1 MAEEIKQL
9 CNACGV
15 CKRSQI
21 QRLNLSSIFR
31 QAEEKDMPLPRQAYG
46 IDFYGHE
53 KGEILVAIDLCTRE
67 ATLWFLPN
75 RKQDNVARA
84 IMTGLI
90 LQKGVPLTFRNDEA
104 SELVKGVVASMNR
117 YLGISQVTTASH
129 NPRSNAVV
137 ERFMQHLN
145 GCLTKCD
152 DAQYNNMKDYLPAI
166 AFAHNT
172 AFNSAINCT
181 PFEAGHG
188 LRARTITEARAGPR
202 LQIIAEGGM
211 DLTEADKNWEKT
223 IFPKVLKLAERLA
236 AEAQSHSQWHKR
248 MNAHNLNQ
256 SGAKVEDRGLNSGD
270 RVYFYKPPTQQE
282 IARRG
287 RKAKH
292 LAHYHGPATVRGKVD
307 GRDRQYHIEYDGKAF
322 KRDISMLIP
331 EKRMK
336 EIDVNRHDPTAETP
350 LIVKPALFKPGVIL
364 REEELILCKTDRA
377 DKAWSLAEVH
387 KIYPDEIEV
396 IYYTTPRKQL
406 NDYETAT
413 HDQRQECLS
422 QSRFRKTWFIRAGT
436 NAGKGT
442 LNPPFPSNPLLR
454 LWTGKLPTN
463 ELDDLILATGIKLE
477 PNGYLNE
484 ESRKIAS
491 HVTMSHEAI
500 NTIEDEEDIRAQLL
514 NSNAMYAYAELPLCN
529 CRRCRTSWTKT
540 ARKESGPPL
549 ATTNL
554 HPS

>member
-1 MAEEIKQL
+1 
-9 CNACGV
+9 
-15 CKRSQI
+15 
-21 QRLNLSSIFR
+21 
-31 QAEEKDMPLPRQAYG
+31 
-46 IDFYGHE
+46 
-53 KGEILVAIDLCTRE
+53 
-67 ATLWFLPN
+67 
-75 RKQDNVARA
+75 
-84 IMTGLI
+84 
-90 LQKGVPLTFRNDEA
+90 
-104 SELVKGVVASMNR
+104 
-117 YLGISQVTTASH
+117 
-129 NPRSNAVV
+129 
-137 ERFMQHLN
+137 
-145 GCLTKCD
+145 
-152 DAQYNNMKDYLPAI
+152 MKDYLPAI

-236 AEAQSHSQWHKR
+236 TEAQSHSQWHKR

-256 SGAKVEDRGLNSGD
+256 SGAKVEDKGLNTGD
-270 RVYFYKPPTQQE
+270 HVYFYKPPTQQE

-307 GRDRQYHIEYDGKAF
+307 GRDRQYHIEYNGKDF

-406 NDYETAT
+406 DDYETAT
-413 HDQRQECLS
+413 HVLRQECLS

-491 HVTMSHEAI
+491 HVTISHEAI

-529 CRRCRTSWTKT
+529 CRRCRTIWAKT

>member
-1 MAEEIKQL
+1 
-9 CNACGV
+9 
-15 CKRSQI
+15 
-21 QRLNLSSIFR
+21 
-31 QAEEKDMPLPRQAYG
+31 
-46 IDFYGHE
+46 
-53 KGEILVAIDLCTRE
+53 
-67 ATLWFLPN
+67 
-75 RKQDNVARA
+75 
-84 IMTGLI
+84 
-90 LQKGVPLTFRNDEA
+90 
-104 SELVKGVVASMNR
+104 
-117 YLGISQVTTASH
+117 
-129 NPRSNAVV
+129 
-137 ERFMQHLN
+137 
-145 GCLTKCD
+145 
-152 DAQYNNMKDYLPAI
+152 MKDYLPAI

-236 AEAQSHSQWHKR
+236 TEAQSHSQWHKR

-256 SGAKVEDRGLNSGD
+256 SGAKVEDKGLNSGD
-270 RVYFYKPPTQQE
+270 QVYFYKPPTQQE

-307 GRDRQYHIEYDGKAF
+307 GRDRQYHIEYNGKDF

-350 LIVKPALFKPGVIL
+350 LIVKPALFKPGVVL
-364 REEELILCKTDRA
+364 REEELILCKTDKG

-406 NDYETAT
+406 DDYETAT
-413 HDQRQECLS
+413 HVQRQECLS

-442 LNPPFPSNPLLR
+442 LNPPFPGNPLLR

-491 HVTMSHEAI
+491 QVKISHEAI
-500 NTIEDEEDIRAQLL
+500 NTIEDEEEIRAQLL
-514 NSNAMYAYAELPLCN
+514 YSNAMYAYAELPLCN
-529 CRRCRTSWTKT
+529 CRRCRAIWNKT

>member
-1 MAEEIKQL
+1 
-9 CNACGV
+9 
-15 CKRSQI
+15 
-21 QRLNLSSIFR
+21 
-31 QAEEKDMPLPRQAYG
+31 
-46 IDFYGHE
+46 
-53 KGEILVAIDLCTRE
+53 
-67 ATLWFLPN
+67 
-75 RKQDNVARA
+75 
-84 IMTGLI
+84 
-90 LQKGVPLTFRNDEA
+90 
-104 SELVKGVVASMNR
+104 
-117 YLGISQVTTASH
+117 
-129 NPRSNAVV
+129 
-137 ERFMQHLN
+137 
-145 GCLTKCD
+145 
-152 DAQYNNMKDYLPAI
+152 MKDYLPAI

-223 IFPKVLKLAERLA
+223 VFPKVLKLAERLA
-236 AEAQSHSQWHKR
+236 TEAQSHSQWHKR

-256 SGAKVEDRGLNSGD
+256 SGAKVEDKGLNTGD
-270 RVYFYKPPTQQE
+270 QVYFYKPPTQQE

-307 GRDRQYHIEYDGKAF
+307 GRDRQYHIEYNGKDF

-350 LIVKPALFKPGVIL
+350 LIVKPALFKPGVTL

-406 NDYETAT
+406 DDYETAT
-413 HDQRQECLS
+413 HVQRQECLS

-491 HVTMSHEAI
+491 HVKISHEAI

-514 NSNAMYAYAELPLCN
+514 HSNAMYAYAELPLCN
-529 CRRCRTSWTKT
+529 CRRCRQVWT